1 MQSLEEYA
9 DKVVKDFM
17 TEITDHIFLHIQG
30 NESLMRAYQS
40 HVHINSLMSV
50 NYTIGKK
57 VKEIF
62 ELENGPECTQPKSW
76 LIKSYTK
83 HTK

>member
-9 DKVVKDFM
+9 EEVVKDFM
-17 TEITDHIFLHIQG
+17 TEITDHIFLHIQS
-30 NESLMRAYQS
+30 NETLMREYQS
-40 HVHINSLMSV
+40 HVYLNSLISV
-50 NYTIGKK
+50 NTTIGKK

-62 ELENGPECTQPKSW
+62 ELENDSECSHPKSW

>member
-9 DKVVKDFM
+9 EEVVKDFM

-30 NESLMRAYQS
+30 NENLMREYQS
-40 HVHINSLMSV
+40 HVHLNSLISV
-50 NYTIGKK
+50 NTTIGKK

-62 ELENGPECTQPKSW
+62 DLENDSECLEPKSW

-83 HTK
+83 HKK